1 MHSTTVAASSTGRQQ
16 RRQRALLGG
25 VVTFADGAHSFRCTI
40 RNFSADGA
48 RITLPD
54 DRLLPPRLYL
64 INLNERAAY
73 EALTVWKRD
82 GEAGVALLDRLP
94 LAELSDPKLSYLD
107 KLWQGSMPRLAPTD
121 TFI

>member
-1 MHSTTVAASSTGRQQ
+1 MPATDVAVSSTGRQQ
-16 RRQRALLGG
+16 RRQRAVLGG
-25 VVTFADGAHSFRCTI
+25 VITFADGAHSFRCTI
-40 RNFSADGA
+40 RNFSQEGA

-73 EALTVWKRD
+73 EALTVWMKD

-107 KLWQGSMPRLAPTD
+107 KLWQGSAPRLTPAD

>member
-1 MHSTTVAASSTGRQQ
+1 MPATDAAAQTTGRHN
-16 RRQRALLGG
+16 RRQRALLSG

-40 RNFSADGA
+40 RNFSQDGA
-48 RITLPD
+48 RISVPD

-73 EALTVWKRD
+73 EALTVWMKD

-107 KLWQGSMPRLAPTD
+107 KLWQGSAPRLTLAD